1 MLYEIDVKTVITISG
16 LGFMLTMVICLA
28 IL

>member
-16 LGFMLTMVICLA
+16 LGFMLTMVICVA

>member
-1 MLYEIDVKTVITISG
+1 MLYEIDVKTVITASG
-16 LGFMLTMVICLA
+16 LGFMLTMVICIA

>member
-1 MLYEIDVKTVITISG
+1 MLYEIDVRTVITVSG
-16 LGFMLTMVICLA
+16 LGFMLTMVICIA

>member
-16 LGFMLTMVICLA
+16 LGFMLTMVICIA